1 MSTPPPSAEEPAD
14 ISSVPS
20 DTQTSAL
27 QTTFRVFA
35 ARLDPATRE
44 ALRVTMG
51 LRTPADLDAPRPQDE
66 LAAALRPLR

>member
-1 MSTPPPSAEEPAD
+1 MSTPPPSAEEPAVHLSAPGD
-14 ISSVPS
+14 SE
-20 DTQTSAL
+20 TSGL